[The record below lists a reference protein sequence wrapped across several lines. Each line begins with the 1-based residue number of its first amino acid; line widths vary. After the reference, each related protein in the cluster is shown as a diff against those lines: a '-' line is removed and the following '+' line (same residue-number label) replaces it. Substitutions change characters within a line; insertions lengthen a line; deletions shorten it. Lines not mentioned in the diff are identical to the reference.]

1 MTPEP
6 THFSTFFEYLVIM
19 TRFLTLLLLFCSMN
33 FRAFAQ
39 ETEPYF
45 IRITVDKIRL
55 GNDSV
60 KFSKPKTLYI
70 YTTGK
75 ADTTE
80 ITTIKGTRL
89 AIVTEVRKVM
99 VGKTI
104 RYQIGYAWYKRNSSK
119 WELIRHFGYVDR
131 RSLLAKPD
139 EVKQSKTPK
148 AAREIFYCSIG
159 EPMVFSC
166 GFRMDVYLNK

>member
-1 MTPEP
+1 LRPEP
-6 THFSTFFEYLVIM
+6 THFSTVFEYLVSM
-19 TRFLTLLLLFCSMN
+19 LRFLTVLLLFCSIN

-70 YTTGK
+70 YTSGK
-75 ADTTE
+75 PDTTE
-80 ITTIKGTRL
+80 ITSIKGTRL

-104 RYQIGYAWYKRNSSK
+104 RYQIGYAWYKRSGTK

-131 RSLLAKPD
+131 FALLSKPD
-139 EVKQSKTPK
+139 EVKNSKALKP
-148 AAREIFYCSIG
+148 AREQLYCSIG

-166 GFRMDVYLNK
+166 SFRMDVYLNK